1 MTLNKANIE
10 QLISRKLAGELTPA
24 ETQQLF
30 DWIAESEENAI
41 IYRQTIHILG
51 RQQKLLRKSSVWN
64 KVQDKS
70 TLTRSAS
77 NASFSIG
84 KLIKVAAVLVLIVL
98 IPLALGKLGED
109 GMGNGFVHTVKGND
123 VVTSFYLPDGSKVF
137 LSRGSE
143 ISYNDGFNQNN
154 RELLLNGKAYIE
166 INDQINNMPVI
177 VNAGKRCAI
186 ASQGKLA
193 VNGKNDQFDVAV
205 EEGEATI
212 VDTVYKKV
220 IIPMIKL
227 TPAAKIGE
235 KSATPFTES
244 TKVSGGQR
252 ATYSSADE
260 VAKTKVN
267 SYCEVFSW
275 KDKVFCFSNLKQ
287 HELAFKI
294 SEWYGK
300 SVEFKGEMNPYK
312 NYSGS
317 YDNPTAKNLINTI
330 FSNQVKDIKE
340 TKRKITVI
348 FS

>member
-1 MTLNKANIE
+1 MAQNKTDIE

-24 ETQQLF
+24 ETQLLF
-30 DWIAESEENAI
+30 DWIAESEANAAT
-41 IYRQTIHILG
+41 YSNMLHVLG
-51 RQQKLLRKSSVWN
+51 RQQRQLRKSAVWS
-64 KVQDKS
+64 KVQKK
-70 TLTRSAS
+70 TTTTRQLS
-77 NASFSIG
+77 NTTFNIG
-84 KLIKVAAVLVLIVL
+84 RFIKVAAILVLIVL

-109 GMGNGFVHTVKGND
+109 GSGNGFVHTVKGND

-143 ISYNDGFNQNN
+143 ISYNDGYNESN
-154 RELLLNGKAYIE
+154 RELRLKGKAYIE
-166 INDQINNMPVI
+166 INSSTNNLPVI
-177 VNAGKRCAI
+177 VNSGKRCAI
-186 ASQGKLA
+186 ARNGKLSID
-193 VNGKNDQFDVAV
+193 GKNDQFDVAV
-205 EEGEATI
+205 DEGEATV

-220 IIPMIKL
+220 IIPMFKL
-227 TPAAKIGE
+227 TPATKVTGQEAD
-235 KSATPFTES
+235 SLPAS
-244 TKVSGGQR
+244 TKVSDRQR

-260 VAKTKVN
+260 VAITKVG

-300 SVEFKGEMNPYK
+300 SVEFKGELDPYK
-312 NYSGS
+312 NYSGNF
-317 YDNPTAKNLINTI
+317 DNPAAKDLINTI

-340 TKRKITVI
+340 TKRKIIVT

>member
-1 MTLNKANIE
+1 MAQNQPDIE
-10 QLISRKLAGELTPA
+10 QLISRKLAGELSPA
-24 ETQQLF
+24 ETERLF
-30 DWIAESEENAI
+30 NWIGESEANANT
-41 IYRQTIHILG
+41 YRNAMHILG
-51 RQQKLLRKSSVWN
+51 QQQRQFLKNAVWSKVKNKSV
-64 KVQDKS
+64 KADYTADAKY
-70 TLTRSAS
+70 
-77 NASFSIG
+77 SIG
-84 KLIKVAAVLVLIVL
+84 KLLKVAAVLVLIVL
-98 IPLALGKLGED
+98 IPLALGKFGQDEL
-109 GMGNGFVHTVKGND
+109 GNGFVHTVKGND

-143 ISYNDGFNQNN
+143 ISYNDGYNETN
-154 RELLLNGKAYIE
+154 RELQLKGKAYIE
-166 INDQINNMPVI
+166 ISSEATALPVI
-177 VNAGKRCAI
+177 VNSGKRCAI

-193 VNGKNDQFDVAV
+193 INGQNDRFDVAV
-205 EEGEATI
+205 NEGEATV

-220 IIPMIKL
+220 IIPMFKL
-227 TPAAKIGE
+227 TPATKVNGPNAK
-235 KSATPFTES
+235 ALPAS

-252 ATYSSADE
+252 ATYSSSDE
-260 VAKTKVN
+260 MAKTTVG

-300 SVEFKGEMNPYK
+300 SIEFKGELDPYQ

-317 YDNPTAKNLINTI
+317 FDNPSAEDLINTI